1 MVGGGYDDTDG
12 HTDLYRN
19 DGLLNGLPQF
29 SKQTASAGLPADGLI
44 VKGVGDFDL
53 DGDLDLIAI
62 ESRKLPPVIYWNNGH
77 GVFTRDATAIA
88 GVAADT
94 LTYASWGTAVMAD
107 FDNDGIPDILMN
119 GKYYLMLLRG
129 TGGGHFAYMN
139 DAWGITD
146 VCPCS
151 VDGGMTFGDI
161 DNDGDLDIAGYAN
174 INEPYLIKV
183 YRNDNPARNWLRVRP
198 TGHAGNRGA
207 AGAKIRLYA
216 AGTKQLVGF
225 ESIAIYCFQAASSYY
240 GRAQTERHFGLGSR
254 ANVDVEVEFY
264 PSGRIVRR
272 ATVGANQAITINEDD
287 ELIFADGFESA
298 GP

>member
-1 MVGGGYDDTDG
+1 M
-12 HTDLYRN
+12 
-19 DGLLNGLPQF
+19 
-29 SKQTASAGLPADGLI
+29 S
-44 VKGVGDFDL
+44 
-53 DGDLDLIAI
+53 
-62 ESRKLPPVIYWNNGH
+62 
-77 GVFTRDATAIA
+77 VFGR
-88 GVAADT
+88 
-94 LTYASWGTAVMAD
+94 
-107 FDNDGIPDILMN
+107 
-119 GKYYLMLLRG
+119 RR
-129 TGGGHFAYMN
+129 H
-139 DAWGITD
+139 D
-146 VCPCS
+146 V
-151 VDGGMTFGDI
+151 GDI

-216 AGTKQLVGF
+216 AGTKQLVGY
-225 ESIAIYCFQAASSYY
+225 ESVAIYCFQAASSYY

-254 ANVDVEVEFY
+254 VNVDVEVEFY